1 MRTMEQ
7 RRAEHALRKVA
18 EFGEISSE
26 FMGHLSSLP
35 YLIHANGLGQAV
47 AFFQMKRAEDAS
59 YAKIIDALSDW
70 LRSEGNPY
78 HGAAGNDILAQIAA
92 ADMTAY
98 MAAQAE
104 AMQYLT
110 WLKKLAKA
118 RQSGD

>member
-1 MRTMEQ
+1 MEQ

-18 EFGEISSE
+18 EFGAISSE

-35 YLIHANGLGQAV
+35 YLIQNNGLGQAA
-47 AFFQMKRAEDAS
+47 AFFQMKSREDKS
-59 YAKIIDALSDW
+59 YEKIIGAVQDW
-70 LRSEGNPY
+70 LSQEGNPFQNVQ
-78 HGAAGNDILAQIAA
+78 GQNLVERISK